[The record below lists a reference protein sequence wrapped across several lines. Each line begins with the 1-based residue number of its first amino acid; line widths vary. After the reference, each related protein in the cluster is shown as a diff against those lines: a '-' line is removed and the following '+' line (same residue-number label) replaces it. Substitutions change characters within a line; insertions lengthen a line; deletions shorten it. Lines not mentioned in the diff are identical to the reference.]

1 MLDTKALK
9 RAEKIYIVLP
19 KALGDL
25 IACEPIPRYLK
36 RLNPNAKIIWVAD
49 KSYQEFLSAN
59 PNVDTVETVSS
70 WGDAFEFIKKHPD
83 EIIVDCCYDE
93 KICPLTSAVHQNN
106 NRPDINE
113 KTYYDN
119 GTLLETFSMVA
130 GLPALKEGP
139 VFYNIKEVENL
150 PEKYVVFHPLSSE
163 ACRCW
168 EQQKWQALAEELFKK
183 DIHIVELGYENQV
196 ISDSPFYHNF
206 THKRDLFE
214 IADII
219 QKASLFVGVD
229 SGFAHIANA
238 VQTKSVI
245 LLGRYRNF
253 ICPMPY
259 NGFFEKNATLLYAQ
273 NNSTVKDLTPEEVLS
288 AIFDTG
294 IF

>member
-1 MLDTKALK
+1 MLDINALTNAK
-9 RAEKIYIVLP
+9 KIYIVLP

-70 WGDAFEFIKKHPD
+70 WGDAFEFIKRHQS
-83 EIIVDCCYDE
+83 EVIIDCCYDG
-93 KICPLTSAVHQNN
+93 KICPTTGAVHQND

-113 KTYYDN
+113 KTYYNN

-130 GLPALKEGP
+130 GLPSLTNAP
-139 VFYNIKEVENL
+139 VFYGAKAPENL

-163 ACRCW
+163 ECRCW
-168 EQQKWQALAEELFKK
+168 EQEKWQLLADELFNRN
-183 DIHIVELGYENQV
+183 IHIVELGYKNQV

-206 THKRDLFE
+206 TYKRDLFE
-214 IADII
+214 IAGII
-219 QKASLFVGVD
+219 QKASLFIGVD

-245 LLGRYRNF
+245 LLGRYRDF
-253 ICPMPY
+253 IRPMPY
-259 NGFFEKNATLLYAQ
+259 NGFFETNATLLYASD
-273 NNSTVKDLTPEEVLS
+273 NGTVKDLTETEVLS
-288 AIFDTG
+288 AVLKG
-294 IF
+294 I